1 MRIDL
6 KHGNVRHVI
15 YGHEDWHWN
24 SNETRMTMKH
34 TRILIIKWLIDF
46 IFIYIWHDEGIY
58 RKEQIESEFPDINVY
73 NK

>member
-1 MRIDL
+1 MGMKIDTEIQT
-6 KHGNVRHVI
+6 KPEWRWNTHV
-15 YGHEDWHWN
+15 
-24 SNETRMTMKH
+24 
-34 TRILIIKWLIDF
+34 LIIKWLIDF